1 MPCRFNPFLRFQ
13 HLLHHLYSTGHLTN
27 VTFLADNI
35 SKIGNEIYINLLL
48 KWFEYVYFIWFLT
61 NLTMHFDLPAT
72 SMFLLCRF
80 WWRVFWI
87 VLRSCYSGSEGRSP
101 STSRSRSRAGPSA
114 GCRYCTPERGTPRR
128 TQSPASSSCLQRC
141 VAMRAAG
148 LVVAAIVVVIQI
160 YFLCLN
166 PSAALARPTRQSETH
181 REFIY

>member
-1 MPCRFNPFLRFQ
+1 MIYQPT
-13 HLLHHLYSTGHLTN
+13 ST
-27 VTFLADNI
+27 
-35 SKIGNEIYINLLL
+35 
-48 KWFEYVYFIWFLT
+48 
-61 NLTMHFDLPAT
+61 
-72 SMFLLCRF
+72 FLLCRF

-181 REFIY
+181 REVPLSSRELFACLPSPSHTSSSHILVIIILCIICSFITL